1 VIKGVFMKTFL
12 AIIFVLIIL
21 IAIGFTYA
29 FFGIY
34 NVAASNPKHGITEW
48 FLSSTMDASVK
59 RHSQGII
66 APLINNPDMKAAG
79 SGYYSSLCVDCHGGP
94 KVKREIFAAG
104 LNPNPPD
111 LEGAISDW
119 TNPQLFWIVKNGVKM
134 TGMPSFEANFKD
146 NQIWEIVS
154 YLRTLSHSTTES
166 SR

>member
-1 VIKGVFMKTFL
+1 MRTLL
-12 AIIFVLIIL
+12 AIFFVLIIL
-21 IAIGFTYA
+21 IAIGFTYS

-34 NVAASNPKHGITEW
+34 NVAASNPRYGITEW

-66 APLINNPDMKAAG
+66 APSMDKPEMKAAG
-79 SGYYSSLCVDCHGGP
+79 NRYYSSLCADCHGGP
-94 KVKREIFAAG
+94 KVKRETFATG

-111 LEGAISDW
+111 LEKAVSDW

-134 TGMPSFEANFKD
+134 TGMPSFEANFNN

-154 YLRTLSHSTTES
+154 YLRTLSHSTSET
-166 SR
+166 RH